1 LFNPVQILLKTAV
14 KLEKGGDKTE
24 NRILV
29 LTPYRLFLLTAKVPT
44 KIDHHIHYL
53 DIQAVES
60 RKANQLILRISENK
74 AYSFRPATDDSANS
88 SEAVDQIIVTLATAI
103 RSIFP
108 GVLLDHVIPK
118 VSERSFV
125 CFLLRWPTYARCR
138 YVRAPYCFQCF
149 GSVITVSHKD
159 PDLRIRGTF
168 KTLGELDHLCKSMNL
183 QKFIGHVG

>member
-125 CFLLRWPTYARCR
+125 CFLLRWLKYARCR
-138 YVRAPYCFQCF
+138 YVRVPRRTASTS
-149 GSVITVSHKD
+149 SVLD
-159 PDLRIRGTF
+159 P
-168 KTLGELDHLCKSMNL
+168 
-183 QKFIGHVG
+183 